1 MQEVVHPPVSLKM
14 ASRRKICCR
23 HHWINNCCSMFH
35 GSSVAISWC
44 PGSQQPRRL
53 ETAEARITG
62 SSSEEVLVICCRIIS
77 SRWCHHSDCRLNDL
91 SWYKSKTVSC
101 NCSLPFAKAKRHIII
116 MDYKKI
122 LFLIA
127 MQEKQTVP
135 NDICSVASTSALSP
149 PPFFTNLRCLS
160 SFVGNRNNK
169 NGRSPPSLKRKLF
182 ALFAPFFWLLFHAVV
197 DMFIG
202 GVKNDASFINFRWI
216 YTLYLD
222 KNQVV

>member
-62 SSSEEVLVICCRIIS
+62 SSSEEVLVIFCRII

-101 NCSLPFAKAKRHIII
+101 NCSVPFAKAKSHIII
-116 MDYKKI
+116 IDYKKM

-149 PPFFTNLRCLS
+149 PLLPISWVVTTKVSHLSNPGKLEDVNSKTSRNLCFRQIIYSWC
-160 SFVGNRNNK
+160 RN
-169 NGRSPPSLKRKLF
+169 
-182 ALFAPFFWLLFHAVV
+182 
-197 DMFIG
+197 I
-202 GVKNDASFINFRWI
+202 
-216 YTLYLD
+216 T
-222 KNQVV
+222 